1 MTDCPRRAR
10 RVQLSTP
17 GSSEKMMQKASESK
31 ADHVFLDLEDAVAPS
46 QKRDA
51 RKKIVQA
58 LKTLN
63 WKGKTICVRIND
75 LTTEYAFEDIIEVV
89 EGAGEHLDTIMMTKV
104 MTPADVLF
112 AAKLLHQ
119 LEKKLKLKRR
129 IGLEALIEEV
139 EGLQNVDAIAK
150 CTPRLECL
158 VFGMGDFSASMGV
171 TNKNVGDSDGYPGDL
186 WHYARFRLVMA
197 CRAAGIDPVDGPF
210 ADFKNPETYRE
221 ECRRSMILGCV
232 GKWAIHPSQ
241 IEHALEIYSPKP
253 EDVARARKL
262 EKAYA
267 EAEAQGLGAINVEG
281 VMVEVASIRILR
293 HPVLNQSDPS
303 GMSSPPAA
311 RPMKRAFVPVASMF
325 AIQVMISLSV
335 LSLGVM
341 MPVV

>member
-1 MTDCPRRAR
+1 MTDRPPRRAR

-17 GSSEKMMQKASESK
+17 GSSEKMIQKAAESM

-51 RKKIVQA
+51 RKKIIQG
-58 LKTLN
+58 LKTLD
-63 WKGKTICVRIND
+63 WGKKTRCVRIND
-75 LTTEYAFEDIIEVV
+75 LTTEYAYEDIIEVV

-112 AAKLLHQ
+112 ADKLLHQ
-119 LEKKLKLKRR
+119 MEKKLKLKRR

-139 EGLQNVDAIAK
+139 EGMQNVDAIAK

-171 TNKNVGDSDGYPGDL
+171 TNKNVGDSAGYPGDV
-186 WHYARFRLVMA
+186 WHYARFRLIMA

-210 ADFKNPETYRE
+210 ADFKNPDAFRE
-221 ECRRSMILGCV
+221 ECKRSMILGAV

-241 IEHALEIYSPKP
+241 IDIALDVYSPKA
-253 EDVARARKL
+253 EDIVRARKL

-267 EAEAQGLGAINVEG
+267 EAEAQGLGAINVDG
-281 VMVEVASIRILR
+281 IMVDVASIRILR
-293 HPVLNQSDPS
+293 NTVLNKADLY
-303 GMSSPPAA
+303 G
-311 RPMKRAFVPVASMF
+311 
-325 AIQVMISLSV
+325 L
-335 LSLGVM
+335 
-341 MPVV
+341 

>member
-1 MTDCPRRAR
+1 MTDRPPRRAR

-17 GSSEKMMQKASESK
+17 GSSEKMIQKAAESK

-51 RKKIVQA
+51 RKKIIQG
-58 LKTLN
+58 LKTLD
-63 WKGKTICVRIND
+63 WGKKTRCVRIND
-75 LTTEYAFEDIIEVV
+75 LTTEYAYEDIIEVV

-112 AAKLLHQ
+112 ADKLLHQ
-119 LEKKLKLKRR
+119 MEKKLKLKRR

-139 EGLQNVDAIAK
+139 EGMQNVDAIAK

-171 TNKNVGDSDGYPGDL
+171 TNKNVGDSAGYPGDV
-186 WHYARFRLVMA
+186 WHYARFRLIMA

-210 ADFKNPETYRE
+210 ADFKNPDAFRE
-221 ECRRSMILGCV
+221 ECKRSMILGAV

-241 IEHALEIYSPKP
+241 IDIALDVYSPKA
-253 EDVARARKL
+253 EDIVRARKL

-267 EAEAQGLGAINVEG
+267 EAEAQGLGAINVDG
-281 VMVEVASIRILR
+281 IMVDVASIRILR
-293 HPVLNQSDPS
+293 NTVLNKADLY
-303 GMSSPPAA
+303 G
-311 RPMKRAFVPVASMF
+311 
-325 AIQVMISLSV
+325 L
-335 LSLGVM
+335 
-341 MPVV
+341 

>member
-1 MTDCPRRAR
+1 MTDRPRRAR

-17 GSSEKMMQKASESK
+17 GSSEKMIQKASESK

-51 RKKIVQA
+51 RKKIIEG

-63 WKGKTICVRIND
+63 WTGKTRCVRIND
-75 LTTEYAFEDIIEVV
+75 LTTEYAYEDIIEIV

-104 MTPADVLF
+104 QTAADVLF
-112 AAKLLHQ
+112 ADKLLHQ
-119 LEKKLKLKRR
+119 IEKKLKMKRK

-139 EGLQNVDAIAK
+139 EGMQNVDSIAA

-171 TNKNVGDSDGYPGDL
+171 TNRNVGETDGYPGDI
-186 WHYARFRLVMA
+186 WHYARFRLIMA

-210 ADFKNPETYRE
+210 ADFKNPDAYRE
-221 ECRRSMILGCV
+221 ECKRSMILGCV

-241 IEHALEIYSPKP
+241 IDIALDVYSPKP
-253 EDVARARKL
+253 EDIARARKL

-267 EAEAQGLGAINVEG
+267 EAEAAGLGAINVDG
-281 VMVEVASIRILR
+281 IMVDVASIRILR
-293 HPVLNQSDPS
+293 NTILNKADLY
-303 GMSSPPAA
+303 G
-311 RPMKRAFVPVASMF
+311 
-325 AIQVMISLSV
+325 L
-335 LSLGVM
+335 
-341 MPVV
+341 

>member
-1 MTDCPRRAR
+1 MTDRPKRAR

-17 GSSEKMMQKASESK
+17 GSSEKMIQKASESK

-51 RKKIVQA
+51 RKKIIQG
-58 LKTLN
+58 LKELN
-63 WKGKTICVRIND
+63 WKGKTRCVRIND
-75 LTTEYAFEDIIEVV
+75 LTTEYAYEDIIEIV

-104 MTPADVLF
+104 QTVADVLF
-112 AAKLLHQ
+112 ADKLLHQ
-119 LEKKLKLKRR
+119 IEKKLKMKRK

-139 EGLQNVDAIAK
+139 EGMQNVDAIAA

-171 TNKNVGDSDGYPGDL
+171 TNKNVGDSAGYPGDV

-210 ADFKNPETYRE
+210 ADFKNPDAYRE
-221 ECRRSMILGCV
+221 ECQRSMILGCV

-241 IEHALEIYSPKP
+241 IDIALDVYSPKA
-253 EDVARARKL
+253 EDIARARKL

-267 EAEAQGLGAINVEG
+267 EAEAAGLGAINVDG
-281 VMVEVASIRILR
+281 IMVDVASIRILR
-293 HPVLNQSDPS
+293 NTILNKADLY
-303 GMSSPPAA
+303 G
-311 RPMKRAFVPVASMF
+311 
-325 AIQVMISLSV
+325 L
-335 LSLGVM
+335 
-341 MPVV
+341 

>member
-1 MTDCPRRAR
+1 MTDRPRRAR

-17 GSSEKMMQKASESK
+17 GSSEKMIQKAAQSK

-46 QKRDA
+46 QKREA
-51 RKKIVQA
+51 RKKIVEG
-58 LKTLN
+58 LKSLD
-63 WKGKTICVRIND
+63 WGKKTRCVRIND

-89 EGAGEHLDTIMMTKV
+89 EGAGQHLDTIMMTKV

-112 AAKLLHQ
+112 ADKLLHQ
-119 LEKKLKLKRR
+119 LEKKLKLERR

-171 TNKNVGDSDGYPGDL
+171 TNKNVGETDGYPGDI

-210 ADFKNPETYRE
+210 ADFRNPDTYRE
-221 ECRRSMILGCV
+221 ECKRSMILGCV

-241 IEHALEIYSPKP
+241 IEHALEIYSPRP
-253 EDVARARKL
+253 EDVARARRL
-262 EKAYA
+262 ATAYA
-267 EAEAQGLGAINVEG
+267 EAEAKGLGAINVDG
-281 VMVEVASIRILR
+281 VMVDVASIRILR
-293 HPVLNQSDPS
+293 NTVLNKADLY
-303 GMSSPPAA
+303 GM
-311 RPMKRAFVPVASMF
+311 
-325 AIQVMISLSV
+325 
-335 LSLGVM
+335 
-341 MPVV
+341 

>member
-1 MTDCPRRAR
+1 MTDRPRRAR

-17 GSSEKMMQKASESK
+17 GSSEKMIQKAAQSK

-51 RKKIVQA
+51 RKKIIEG
-58 LKTLN
+58 LKSLD
-63 WKGKTICVRIND
+63 WGKKTRCVRIND

-112 AAKLLHQ
+112 ADKLLHQ
-119 LEKKLKLKRR
+119 LEKKLKLKQR

-171 TNKNVGDSDGYPGDL
+171 TNKNVGETDGYPGDI

-210 ADFKNPETYRE
+210 ADFRNPDAYRE
-221 ECRRSMILGCV
+221 ECKRSMILGCV

-241 IEHALEIYSPKP
+241 IDIALDVYSPKA

-267 EAEAQGLGAINVEG
+267 EAEAAGLGAINVDG
-281 VMVEVASIRILR
+281 VMVDVASIRILR
-293 HPVLNQSDPS
+293 NTVLNKADLY
-303 GMSSPPAA
+303 GM
-311 RPMKRAFVPVASMF
+311 
-325 AIQVMISLSV
+325 
-335 LSLGVM
+335 
-341 MPVV
+341 

>member
-1 MTDCPRRAR
+1 MTDRPKRAR

-17 GSSEKMMQKASESK
+17 GSSEKMIQKASESK

-51 RKKIVQA
+51 RKKIIQG
-58 LKTLN
+58 LKELN
-63 WKGKTICVRIND
+63 WKGKTRCVRIND
-75 LTTEYAFEDIIEVV
+75 LTTEYAYEDIIEIV

-104 MTPADVLF
+104 QTVADVLF
-112 AAKLLHQ
+112 ADKLLHQ
-119 LEKKLKLKRR
+119 MEKKLKMKRK

-139 EGLQNVDAIAK
+139 EGMQNVDAIAA

-171 TNKNVGDSDGYPGDL
+171 TNKNVGDSAGYPGDV

-210 ADFKNPETYRE
+210 ADFKNPDAYRE
-221 ECRRSMILGCV
+221 ECQRSMILGCV

-241 IEHALEIYSPKP
+241 IDIALDVYSPKT
-253 EDVARARKL
+253 EDIARARKL

-267 EAEAQGLGAINVEG
+267 EAEAAGLGAINVDG
-281 VMVEVASIRILR
+281 IMVDVASIRILR
-293 HPVLNQSDPS
+293 NTILNKADLY
-303 GMSSPPAA
+303 G
-311 RPMKRAFVPVASMF
+311 
-325 AIQVMISLSV
+325 L
-335 LSLGVM
+335 
-341 MPVV
+341 

>member
-1 MTDCPRRAR
+1 MTDRPKRAR

-17 GSSEKMMQKASESK
+17 GSSEKMIQKASESK

-51 RKKIVQA
+51 RKKIIQG
-58 LKTLN
+58 LKELN
-63 WKGKTICVRIND
+63 WKGKTRCVRIND
-75 LTTEYAFEDIIEVV
+75 LTTEYAYEDIIEIV

-104 MTPADVLF
+104 QTVSDVLF
-112 AAKLLHQ
+112 ADKLLHQ
-119 LEKKLKLKRR
+119 IEKKLKMKRK

-139 EGLQNVDAIAK
+139 EGMQNVDAIAA

-171 TNKNVGDSDGYPGDL
+171 TNKNVGDSAGYPGDI

-210 ADFKNPETYRE
+210 ADFKNPDAYRE
-221 ECRRSMILGCV
+221 ECKRSMILGCV

-241 IEHALEIYSPKP
+241 IDIALDVYSPKA
-253 EDVARARKL
+253 EDIARARKL

-267 EAEAQGLGAINVEG
+267 EAEAAGLGAINVDG
-281 VMVEVASIRILR
+281 IMVDVASIRILR
-293 HPVLNQSDPS
+293 NTILNKADLY
-303 GMSSPPAA
+303 G
-311 RPMKRAFVPVASMF
+311 
-325 AIQVMISLSV
+325 L
-335 LSLGVM
+335 
-341 MPVV
+341 

>member
-1 MTDCPRRAR
+1 MTDRPRRAR

-17 GSSEKMMQKASESK
+17 GSSEKMIQKASESK

-51 RKKIVQA
+51 RKKIIQG
-58 LKTLN
+58 LKELN
-63 WKGKTICVRIND
+63 WTGKTRCVRIND
-75 LTTEYAFEDIIEVV
+75 LTTEYAYEDIIEIV

-104 MTPADVLF
+104 QTVSDVLF
-112 AAKLLHQ
+112 ADKLLHQ
-119 LEKKLKLKRR
+119 IEKKLKMKRK

-139 EGLQNVDAIAK
+139 EGMQNVDAIAA

-171 TNKNVGDSDGYPGDL
+171 TNKNVGDSAGYPGDV

-210 ADFKNPETYRE
+210 ADFKNPAAYRE
-221 ECRRSMILGCV
+221 ECQRSMILGCV

-241 IEHALEIYSPKP
+241 IDIALDVYSPKA
-253 EDVARARKL
+253 EDIARARKL

-267 EAEAQGLGAINVEG
+267 EAEAAGLGAINVDG
-281 VMVEVASIRILR
+281 IMVDVASIRILR
-293 HPVLNQSDPS
+293 NTILNKADLY
-303 GMSSPPAA
+303 G
-311 RPMKRAFVPVASMF
+311 
-325 AIQVMISLSV
+325 L
-335 LSLGVM
+335 
-341 MPVV
+341 

>member
-1 MTDCPRRAR
+1 MTDRPKRAR

-17 GSSEKMMQKASESK
+17 GSSEKMIQKASESK

-51 RKKIVQA
+51 RKKIIQG
-58 LKTLN
+58 LKELN
-63 WKGKTICVRIND
+63 WTGKTRCVRIND
-75 LTTEYAFEDIIEVV
+75 LTTEYAYEDIIEIV

-104 MTPADVLF
+104 QTVSDVLF
-112 AAKLLHQ
+112 ADKLLHQ
-119 LEKKLKLKRR
+119 IEKKLKMKRK

-139 EGLQNVDAIAK
+139 EGMQNVDAIAA

-171 TNKNVGDSDGYPGDL
+171 TNKNVGDSAGYPGDV

-210 ADFKNPETYRE
+210 ADFKNSAAYRE
-221 ECRRSMILGCV
+221 ECQRSMILGCV

-241 IEHALEIYSPKP
+241 IDIALDVYSPKA
-253 EDVARARKL
+253 EDIARARKL

-267 EAEAQGLGAINVEG
+267 EAEAAGLGAINVDG
-281 VMVEVASIRILR
+281 IMVDVASIRILR
-293 HPVLNQSDPS
+293 NTILNKADLY
-303 GMSSPPAA
+303 G
-311 RPMKRAFVPVASMF
+311 
-325 AIQVMISLSV
+325 L
-335 LSLGVM
+335 
-341 MPVV
+341 

>member
-1 MTDCPRRAR
+1 MTNRPRRPR

-51 RKKIVQA
+51 RKKIVAA

-63 WKGKTICVRIND
+63 WTGKTRCVRIND
-75 LTTEYAFEDIIEVV
+75 LTTEYAYEDIIEIV

-104 MTPADVLF
+104 QTASDILF
-112 AAKLLHQ
+112 ADKLLNQ
-119 LEKKLKLKRR
+119 MEKKLKLKNS

-139 EGLQNVDAIAK
+139 EGMQNVDEIAK
-150 CTPRLECL
+150 STPRLECL

-171 TNKNVGDSDGYPGDL
+171 TNKNVGESDGYPGDI

-210 ADFKNPETYRE
+210 ADFKNPEAYRE

-253 EDVARARKL
+253 EDIARARHL

-267 EAEAQGLGAINVEG
+267 EAEAKGLGAINVDG
-281 VMVEVASIRILR
+281 IMVDVASIRILR
-293 HPVLNQSDPS
+293 NTILNKADLF
-303 GMSSPPAA
+303 G
-311 RPMKRAFVPVASMF
+311 
-325 AIQVMISLSV
+325 L
-335 LSLGVM
+335 
-341 MPVV
+341 

>member
-1 MTDCPRRAR
+1 MTNRPRRPR

-51 RKKIVQA
+51 RKKIVTA
-58 LKTLN
+58 LKELN

-112 AAKLLHQ
+112 ADKLLHQ
-119 LEKKLKLKRR
+119 LEKKLKLKRS
-129 IGLEALIEEV
+129 IGLE
-139 EGLQNVDAIAK
+139 GMQNVDAIAK

-171 TNKNVGDSDGYPGDL
+171 TNKNVGASDGYPGDV

-210 ADFKNPETYRE
+210 ADFKNPEVYRE
-221 ECRRSMILGCV
+221 ECKRSMILGCV

-241 IEHALEIYSPKP
+241 IEHALEIYSPKA

-267 EAEAQGLGAINVEG
+267 EAEAQGLGAINVDG
-281 VMVEVASIRILR
+281 VMVDVASIRILR
-293 HPVLNQSDPS
+293 NTVLNKADLY
-303 GMSSPPAA
+303 GM
-311 RPMKRAFVPVASMF
+311 
-325 AIQVMISLSV
+325 
-335 LSLGVM
+335 
-341 MPVV
+341 

>member
-1 MTDCPRRAR
+1 MTDRPKRAR

-17 GSSEKMMQKASESK
+17 GSSEKMIQKASESK

-51 RKKIVQA
+51 RKKIIQG
-58 LKTLN
+58 LKELN
-63 WKGKTICVRIND
+63 WKGKTRCVRIND
-75 LTTEYAFEDIIEVV
+75 LTTEYAYEDIIEIV

-104 MTPADVLF
+104 QTVSDVLF
-112 AAKLLHQ
+112 ADKLLHQ
-119 LEKKLKLKRR
+119 IEKKLKMKRK

-139 EGLQNVDAIAK
+139 EGMQNVDAIAA

-171 TNKNVGDSDGYPGDL
+171 TNKNVGDSAGYPGDV

-210 ADFKNPETYRE
+210 ADFKNPDAYRE
-221 ECRRSMILGCV
+221 ECKRSMILGCV

-241 IEHALEIYSPKP
+241 IDIALDVYSPKA
-253 EDVARARKL
+253 EDIARARKL

-267 EAEAQGLGAINVEG
+267 EAEAAGLGAINVDG
-281 VMVEVASIRILR
+281 IMVDVASIRILR
-293 HPVLNQSDPS
+293 NTILNKADLY
-303 GMSSPPAA
+303 G
-311 RPMKRAFVPVASMF
+311 
-325 AIQVMISLSV
+325 L
-335 LSLGVM
+335 
-341 MPVV
+341 

>member
-1 MTDCPRRAR
+1 MPASSPRFIAKAR
-10 RVQLSTP
+10 ELAVD
-17 GSSEKMMQKASESK
+17 E
-31 ADHVFLDLEDAVAPS
+31 VFLDLEDAVAPS
-46 QKRDA
+46 QKREA
-51 RKKIVQA
+51 RKKIVAA

-63 WKGKTICVRIND
+63 WTGKTRCVRIND
-75 LTTEYAFEDIIEVV
+75 LTTEYAFEDIIEVI

-104 MTPADVLF
+104 LTPSDILF
-112 AAKLLHQ
+112 ADKLLHQ

-139 EGLQNVDAIAK
+139 EGLQNVDAIARS
-150 CTPRLECL
+150 TPRLECL

-171 TNKNVGDSDGYPGDL
+171 TNKDVGSNDGYPGDI

-210 ADFKNPETYRE
+210 ADFRNAEAYRE

-262 EKAYA
+262 ERAYT
-267 EAEAQGLGAINVEG
+267 EAEAKGLGAINVEG
-281 VMVEVASIRILR
+281 VMIDVASIRILR
-293 HPVLNQSDPS
+293 NTILNKADLY
-303 GMSSPPAA
+303 GM
-311 RPMKRAFVPVASMF
+311 
-325 AIQVMISLSV
+325 
-335 LSLGVM
+335 
-341 MPVV
+341 